1 MVFADSGE
9 GGIMSSYPMNFFDET
24 YILLALDYHN
34 KMLSNEPPS
43 FSIIVIVGFGIF
55 IGIRI
60 TQ

>member
-1 MVFADSGE
+1 
-9 GGIMSSYPMNFFDET
+9 MSSYPMNFFDET